1 MITTPVDCT
10 VADSTT
16 ALRNHSTS
24 ARISAR
30 KTPSKDLSRA
40 GSHHVHGLNR
50 HHAQLP
56 AKQEGENPSQ
66 KAGFCPTA
74 LWKRSL
80 DLGCILLC
88 LPFVLPLMGLVVLW
102 IKLVSRGPAIFR
114 QTRVGRNGK
123 SFTLYKF
130 RSMHLNADVR
140 RHARHFS
147 HLVESNCP
155 MVKLDL
161 LSDPRLIP
169 GGCLLRAAGL
179 DELPQLLNVLRGEM
193 SLVGPRPCLPEEY
206 GYFTRVQRVRFR
218 ALPGLTGIWQTEGKG
233 ITTFT
238 EMNAMDAEYV
248 RKGSFLMDLSIMW
261 RTPCAILGQL
271 RIAWNRR
278 RISTGALAG
287 RAAPE
292 NETATVLATQQLG

>member
-1 MITTPVDCT
+1 VDST
-10 VADSTT
+10 VADS
-16 ALRNHSTS
+16 ASVSRNHPAP
-24 ARISAR
+24 ARISVT
-30 KTPSKDLSRA
+30 KP
-40 GSHHVHGLNR
+40 
-50 HHAQLP
+50 
-56 AKQEGENPSQ
+56 EGEKSPQ
-66 KAGFCPTA
+66 TAGFCPFVW
-74 LWKRSL
+74 WKRSL
-80 DLGCILLC
+80 DLGCILLS
-88 LPFVLPLMGLVVLW
+88 LPFVLPLMGLIVLW

-114 QTRVGRNGK
+114 QTRIGRDGK

-130 RSMHLNADVR
+130 RSMHLNADTR
-140 RHARHFS
+140 RHTRHFS

-206 GYFTRVQRVRFR
+206 GYFTSIQRVRFS

-238 EMNAMDAEYV
+238 EMNAMDAYYV
-248 RKGSFLMDLSIMW
+248 RKASLRTDLSIMW
-261 RTPCAILGQL
+261 RTPCAILGQI
-271 RIAWNRR
+271 RMAWKRR
-278 RISTGALAG
+278 RISTGAHTSRPAM
-287 RAAPE
+287 E
-292 NETATVLATQQLG
+292 NKTATVLATQRLG

>member
-1 MITTPVDCT
+1 M
-10 VADSTT
+10 
-16 ALRNHSTS
+16 
-24 ARISAR
+24 
-30 KTPSKDLSRA
+30 
-40 GSHHVHGLNR
+40 
-50 HHAQLP
+50 
-56 AKQEGENPSQ
+56 
-66 KAGFCPTA
+66 
-74 LWKRSL
+74 WKRSL
-80 DLGCILLC
+80 DLGCILLS
-88 LPFVLPLMGLVVLW
+88 LPLILPIMGLIVLW

-114 QTRVGRNGK
+114 QTRIGRNGK

-130 RSMHLNADVR
+130 RSMHLNADTR
-140 RHARHFS
+140 RHTRHFS

-179 DELPQLLNVLRGEM
+179 DELPQLFNVLCGEM

-206 GYFTRVQRVRFR
+206 GYFTRIQRVRFR

-238 EMNAMDAEYV
+238 EMNAMDADYV
-248 RKGSFLMDLSIMW
+248 RKSSLLTDLSIMW

-271 RIAWNRR
+271 RMAWNRR
-278 RISTGALAG
+278 RISISAHASRPAL
-287 RAAPE
+287 E
-292 NETATVLATQQLG
+292 NKSATVLATQRLG

>member
-1 MITTPVDCT
+1 MITTPVDIT

-16 ALRNHSTS
+16 ALRNHSS
-24 ARISAR
+24 PARISVTKPQIR
-30 KTPSKDLSRA
+30 DFPRA
-40 GSHHVHGLNR
+40 GGPRVHGSN
-50 HHAQLP
+50 HHRTQFSL
-56 AKQEGENPSQ
+56 QSEGEKSPQTS
-66 KAGFCPTA
+66 GFCPST

-80 DLGCILLC
+80 DLGCILLS
-88 LPFVLPLMGLVVLW
+88 LPFVLPMMGLIVLW

-114 QTRVGRNGK
+114 QTRIGRNGK

-130 RSMHLNADVR
+130 RSMHLNADTR
-140 RHARHFS
+140 RHTRHFS

-238 EMNAMDAEYV
+238 EMNAMDADYV
-248 RKGSFLMDLSIMW
+248 RKSSLLTDLSIMW

-271 RIAWNRR
+271 RMAWNRR
-278 RISTGALAG
+278 RISASAHASRPAL
-287 RAAPE
+287 E
-292 NETATVLATQQLG
+292 NKTATVLATQRLG